1 VDKESEE
8 GWFTDPYGR
17 HEARWLSQ
25 GVPTKLVRDGTTEAF
40 DEPPDE
46 APTHAPVRI
55 EAAVTGENN
64 RDDLRRADDG
74 GQSGSYDAQVASR
87 AAFDTFD
94 LHARP

>member
-1 VDKESEE
+1 MDKQSEE

-25 GVPTKLVRDGTTEAF
+25 GEPTKLVRDGSTEAF

-46 APTHAPVRI
+46 APTHAPLRI
-55 EAAVTGENN
+55 EAAGTGETH
-64 RDDLRRADDG
+64 DDLRRADDG
-74 GQSGSYDAQVASR
+74 GRSGAFDAQLASR